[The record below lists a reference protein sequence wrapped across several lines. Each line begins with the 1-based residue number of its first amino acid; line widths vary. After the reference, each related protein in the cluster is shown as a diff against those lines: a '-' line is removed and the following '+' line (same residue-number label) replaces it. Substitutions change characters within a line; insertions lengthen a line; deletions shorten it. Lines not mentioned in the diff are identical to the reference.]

1 MDFKVLAIGDITGER
16 GVDHLRRHL
25 RALKKEKSV
34 DFVVANGENA
44 AGNGLLPTHAE
55 EIFAAGADVITLGN
69 HSYGKTQ
76 IAGFL
81 EESPYILRPANFTG
95 RAPGRG
101 WAVYDLRPGAGGCA
115 EPHWPLRPGFQCG
128 KSLYHRRPSI
138 EKRGQAHLH
147 SGGFPRP
154 GHQREAGPVVLFGR
168 PGQRPVGDPHPRTH
182 RRWASLPQG
191 HGLSHRPGYDRAD
204 GVCAGRSAGAIG
216 GVFPGGAAG
225 PISDGRTAPAG
236 CREPCLHWIAAPACA
251 PGWSV

>member
-44 AGNGLLPTHAE
+44 AGNGLLPAHAE

-76 IAGFL
+76 ITGFL

-101 WAVYDLRPGAGGCA
+101 RDGDGGSRTASPKTGPTRSRLR
-115 EPHWPLRPGFQCG
+115 R
-128 KSLYHRRPSI
+128 SRR
-138 EKRGQAHLH
+138 L
-147 SGGFPRP
+147 
-154 GHQREAGPVVLFGR
+154 
-168 PGQRPVGDPHPRTH
+168 
-182 RRWASLPQG
+182 
-191 HGLSHRPGYDRAD
+191 
-204 GVCAGRSAGAIG
+204 CGRSRKW
-216 GVFPGGAAG
+216 P
-225 PISDGRTAPAG
+225 
-236 CREPCLHWIAAPACA
+236 
-251 PGWSV
+251 